1 MAIHHDDI
9 LNRLRKYT
17 NVMYRDTSI
26 VEEMRLRTG
35 DVIELGVADFE
46 KILKSFPILKP
57 LLESYAGNAK
67 YKSQLWTVLNK
78 PCDMVHSESQK
89 FKSNLFLCPLQSF
102 RRELKKEH
110 IFDEYISPPLGMEN
124 PADELKKIYVE
135 YLEQKAKTIFPINS
149 ETPKKDKK
157 GLGEK
162 RKEFIKTEI
171 GWAWDEVFSSFEEV
185 EKLELYEKS
194 LSSFIQKLE
203 EENASGEYD
212 FFINFIKSLESSDSW
227 KDYKIKYHAM
237 IDGIDEVRIN
247 SKKTTDLVQTVFI
260 NQMETKGMFYF
271 EPHFNL
277 YSEELCDF
285 SYFIELEDIMTLKLK
300 QDVIDSGELVKLLQH
315 KRKVGLSRNFSD
327 RLQNI
332 MGYFFSKI
340 GTKDVKGSD
349 VLGIYDESFDT
360 FHYDKDSLTS

>member
-1 MAIHHDDI
+1 MPIHHDDI
-9 LNRLRKYT
+9 LQRLREY
-17 NVMYRDTSI
+17 NDVMYRDTS
-26 VEEMRLRTG
+26 VGDESRLRTG
-35 DVIELGVADFE
+35 DVVELGVDDFE
-46 KILKSFPILKP
+46 LILKNFPILKP
-57 LLESYAGNAK
+57 LLESYAENPR
-67 YKSQLWTVLNK
+67 YKSKLWAILNK
-78 PCDMVHSESQK
+78 PCDMVHSGSQK

-102 RRELKKEH
+102 RKELKKEH
-110 IFDEYISPPLGMEN
+110 IFDEYISPPLGMKN
-124 PADELKKIYVE
+124 PADELMDIYSS
-135 YLEQKAKTIFPINS
+135 YLERKAKEVYPIES
-149 ETPKKDKK
+149 DTPKPQKK
-157 GLGEK
+157 EFGQK
-162 RKEFIKTEI
+162 RKEFVSTE
-171 GWAWDEVFSSFEEV
+171 GDWAWSEVFSSFEEV

-194 LSSFIQKLE
+194 LSSFLETLE
-203 EENASGEYD
+203 EENESGEYD
-212 FFINFIKSLESSDSW
+212 FFIEFIKNLETDDNW
-227 KDYKIKYHAM
+227 KEYKTKYHAM

-271 EPHFNL
+271 EPHVEL

-300 QDVIDSGELVKLLQH
+300 QEMIDSGNLVKLLQD

-349 VLGIYDESFDT
+349 VLGIYDECFDT
-360 FHYDKDSLTS
+360 FHYDKDSLKS